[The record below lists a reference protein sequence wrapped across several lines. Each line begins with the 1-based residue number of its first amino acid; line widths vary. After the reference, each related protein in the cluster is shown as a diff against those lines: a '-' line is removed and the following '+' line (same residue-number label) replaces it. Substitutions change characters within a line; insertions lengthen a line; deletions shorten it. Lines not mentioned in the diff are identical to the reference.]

1 MLCRLFFPLK
11 NCRTHPLKMQLTY
24 IFGAVVFSAVAF
36 AQASIDVSEGAQV
49 ASEGAAILAS
59 ITANPNFAADEAALA
74 TAIPSSI
81 LAAEE
86 SNPEAIVEGVATD
99 TVLPSY
105 ATAVPPAVLES
116 LETLA
121 AKPLAVG
128 EGIASFV
135 AAALSDPAFPA
146 ASSVLATAIPSQ
158 LRPLLQSDPGAFLAG
173 VITASVTP
181 AYLSSL
187 PTAIQS
193 ELVEFI
199 NGGIAIEA
207 SVFAAPVATAAPT
220 MNTSVVPATGTGA
233 MSPTTTGSPVPF
245 VGAASSMNANTIG
258 AAVIITF
265 GFVLVLL

>member
-1 MLCRLFFPLK
+1 M
-11 NCRTHPLKMQLTY
+11 HLTS
-24 IFGAVVFSAVAF
+24 IFGAVIFSTVAF

-59 ITANPNFAADEAALA
+59 ITANPDFASDEAALA

-86 SNPEAIVEGVATD
+86 SNPEAIVEGLATD
-99 TVLPSY
+99 TALPSY
-105 ATAVPPAVLES
+105 ATAVPSAVLES

-121 AKPLAVG
+121 AKPIEVG
-128 EGIASFV
+128 EEIGAYV
-135 AAALSDPAFPA
+135 AAALSDPAFPV

-158 LRPLLQSDPGAFLAG
+158 LRPLLESDPAAFLAG
-173 VITASVTP
+173 GITASVTP

-193 ELVEFI
+193 ELAEFV

-220 MNTSVVPATGTGA
+220 MNTSIVPATRTGA
-233 MSPTTTGSPVPF
+233 MSSTTTAGHIYIVYLASPC
-245 VGAASSMNANTIG
+245 S
-258 AAVIITF
+258 
-265 GFVLVLL
+265 